1 MKKIFRTILGG
12 AFLLSLPMFLTSC
25 QDILGEWDK
34 PAPVNV
40 TPETPSTPAADH
52 SNQYIKYT
60 SATDSSYVNIEGAT
74 EWTGTVTPGDVAAG
88 TYVVSGT
95 ATCAGQ
101 LVLKGEVN
109 IILKDGAKL
118 TVDDGIT
125 YDITNNVGSL
135 NIFGQGI
142 SSSMGQLIVNNNT
155 PVDFGGGTEASA
167 ILAKGLSIHG
177 GKVNATADTGGT
189 AADLGGKGLEISGNI
204 YIYNGLI
211 TATATNSQMGIIYS
225 AAAIGSINILGG
237 EVYAYSPGGQGISTS
252 NAGDELNI
260 SGGKVTAKDT
270 SGGGEGINCNIIN
283 ITGGTVIA
291 ENGAGGQP
299 AITCIDITISGANT
313 EVTATGGN
321 GDGTNGPSMGI
332 AATNITIDNG
342 TVIAIGGSADASDA
356 TNKNGA
362 DAINAL
368 DWTSGW
374 PPASGDFKVNGGS
387 LTATG
392 GAKGAGGVD
401 GKALF
406 NDTGL
411 GYSTKVVVATGL
423 TYYENNAGDPST
435 APLVTT
441 PGDGTTQI
449 VCGNRYVEIK

>member
-1 MKKIFRTILGG
+1 MKQSIKLLLGG

-25 QDILGEWDK
+25 EDILGEWSK
-34 PAPVNV
+34 PTPVNV
-40 TPETPSTPAADH
+40 IVTPDDGGTEDH

-125 YDITNNVGSL
+125 YDMTNNVGSL

-142 SSSMGQLIVNNNT
+142 SSNMGQLIVNNNT

-167 ILAKGLSIHG
+167 IVAKGLSIHG

-211 TATATNSQMGIIYS
+211 TATATQSQMGIIYS
-225 AAAIGSINILGG
+225 AAANGSINILGG

-252 NAGDELNI
+252 NNGDILNI

-270 SGGGEGINCNIIN
+270 SKGGEGINCDIIN

-291 ENGAGGQP
+291 ENGPGGNA
-299 AITCIDITISGANT
+299 AIQCASTLTISGADT
-313 EVTATGGN
+313 KVTATGGDGN
-321 GDGTNGPSMGI
+321 GTMPNASYGISATSVKISGGDVKATAGAADSGGDGGI
-332 AATNITIDNG
+332 G
-342 TVIAIGGSADASDA
+342 VDASVQVTAGKLLA
-356 TNKNGA
+356 TGTLK
-362 DAINAL
+362 
-368 DWTSGW
+368 
-374 PPASGDFKVNGGS
+374 
-387 LTATG
+387 ATG
-392 GAKGAGGVD
+392 GTYD
-401 GKALF
+401 GKGISGSIVFGAALTCF
-406 NDTGL
+406 NSNNGTAWNTD
-411 GYSTKVVVATGL
+411 L
-423 TYYENNAGDPST
+423 TSSDMSNDLY
-435 APLVTT
+435 
-441 PGDGTTQI
+441 
-449 VCGNRYVEIK
+449 IKIE

>member
-1 MKKIFRTILGG
+1 M
-12 AFLLSLPMFLTSC
+12 LSLPMFLTSC
-25 QDILGEWDK
+25 EDILGEWSK
-34 PAPVNV
+34 PTPVNV
-40 TPETPSTPAADH
+40 IVTPDDNGGTEDH

-125 YDITNNVGSL
+125 YDITGDIGSL
-135 NIFGQGI
+135 NIYAQGI

-155 PVDFGGGTEASA
+155 PTGNPGNTEATA
-167 ILAKGLSIHG
+167 ILVKGLTIHG
-177 GKVNATADTGGT
+177 GKIDATADTGT
-189 AADLGGKGLEISGNI
+189 TPADAGGDGLEVPMGDGNLI
-204 YIYNGLI
+204 IYNGKV
-211 TATATNSQMGIIYS
+211 TATAKNNRTGIALWGTGKIEI
-225 AAAIGSINILGG
+225 ANG
-237 EVYAYSPGGQGISTS
+237 EVYAYGPGGQGIAANNGGT
-252 NAGDELNI
+252 GTLNI
-260 SGGKVTAKDT
+260 IGGKITAKDT
-270 SGGGEGINCNIIN
+270 SGGGEGIYCEILN

-291 ENGAGGQP
+291 ENGAGGNP
-299 AITCIDITISGANT
+299 ALLCTNDITISGANT
-313 EVTATGGN
+313 KVTATGGN

-332 AATNITIDNG
+332 SATNITIDNG

-356 TNKNGA
+356 TNINGA
-362 DAINAL
+362 DAINAI
-368 DWTSGW
+368 DWSSGW
-374 PPASGDFKVNGGS
+374 PPASGVFKVNGGS

-392 GAKGAGGVD
+392 GAKGTGGVD
-401 GKALF
+401 GKAIF
-406 NDTGL
+406 NDTVL

-449 VCGNRYVEIK
+449 VCGDRYVEIK